1 VIPTPRLIWLGFALA
16 GSAGFLAFFP
26 QALSLWLILPAVLV
40 ICSAFDLFSVYR
52 VRLSGQR
59 KIRKVMSHGQW
70 SDITVE
76 LTNAGG
82 NKVNVRAHDMHPQ
95 LCKVRGLPRTFS
107 IDANAMTSVY
117 YEALPQV
124 RGQMVFD
131 GIDCH
136 VSTGMG
142 LWYRQLKV
150 DCLDSVKV
158 YPNFKNNKL
167 FGVLL
172 SKRNLDHLGIRR
184 LPRPGEGSDFHQ
196 LREYRDG
203 DSLKQIDWKATA
215 RTQKLITREYA
226 QERDQQIVF
235 LLDCSMRMRH
245 QDEKSSHMD
254 DTLNAVVL
262 LSHVALQQGDAT
274 GIMTFGGID
283 RWIPPSKGI
292 QSAGRLM
299 HGLYDLEATRELPDY
314 VQAVETLAVRLK
326 RRALVILI
334 TNLRNEDGQSA
345 LQALQRLKGKHLV
358 LMADLKES
366 DLESAIQTEPT
377 TTEEAMLWLS
387 AENYR
392 LQRKQQHQLA
402 VAGGARL
409 LDVSPTNLSADLITR
424 YLAIKRLGKL

>member
-1 VIPTPRLIWLGFALA
+1 VIPTPRLIWLCFALA
-16 GSAGFLAFFP
+16 GSAVVLAYFP
-26 QALSLWLILPAVLV
+26 QARPLWLILPAVLFA
-40 ICSAFDLFSVYR
+40 CCAFDLYGVYR
-52 VRLSGQR
+52 IKLTGNR

-76 LTNAGG
+76 LSNTGSNT
-82 NKVNVRAHDMHPQ
+82 VNVRAHDMHPQ
-95 LCKVRGLPRTFS
+95 LCKVRGLPRELS
-107 IDANAMTSVY
+107 IGPNSMSSMQ
-117 YEALPQV
+117 YEGLPEV

-131 GIDCH
+131 GIDCQ
-136 VSTGMG
+136 VSTGLK
-142 LWYRQLKV
+142 LWYRQMKV
-150 DCLDSVKV
+150 DCLDTIKV

-235 LLDCSMRMRH
+235 LVDCSMRMRH

-274 GIMTFGGID
+274 GIMTFGGVD
-283 RWIPPSKGI
+283 RWIPPSKGV

-326 RRALVILI
+326 RRALIILI

-392 LQRKQQHQLA
+392 LQRQQQHRLA
-402 VAGGARL
+402 IAGGAKL
-409 LDVSPTNLSADLITR
+409 LDVSPANLSADLITR
-424 YLAIKRLGKL
+424 YLAIKRMGKL